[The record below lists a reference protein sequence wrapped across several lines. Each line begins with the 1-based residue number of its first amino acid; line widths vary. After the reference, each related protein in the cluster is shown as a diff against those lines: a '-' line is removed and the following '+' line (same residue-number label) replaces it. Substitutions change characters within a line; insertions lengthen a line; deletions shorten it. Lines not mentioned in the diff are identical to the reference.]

1 MKKTIETVL
10 FVLTVILFFSC
21 TKGEE
26 KKFVLPKSDNN
37 IVEFSNSG
45 EKAAKFR
52 IVVDGK
58 DLSSQERILVF
69 IKNMKE
75 EYPGE
80 ALYLKAFRFV
90 CDYTWHD
97 DLVTTKSWAYSP
109 YILINSFGG
118 GLCGF
123 RSAALTNILKSLGYK
138 AKSWSLNGHVV
149 TELNNGE
156 KWILLDPDLEVYYY
170 NSNNEIASYNEICKN
185 LGIITNPVNPLLK
198 SDMPGFAE
206 AYSDKTAGL
215 YSSIQDNEE
224 FDTGFDSFFE
234 TSELYFYLPVGA
246 RLTMAFNKKI
256 SFGNYAFAELS
267 LPDSFTGK
275 IPVCLVI
282 AGVTGNGKVK
292 YNGVDFNIGDFVVN
306 DIINKND
313 RLSSEIE
320 IVENKGDIKIYY
332 YVNPVVFDFKPGS
345 EVVISGYNLEFIDLV
360 FSERPDLKIVSP
372 GKNDN
377 INDRISEL
385 LTELSDSI
393 KPDESNYNPEDFGNY
408 FRNFLSKCE
417 RDSMLKDMFDYTIL
431 YQNCDNIILDFSRD
445 SLLDYSA
452 LYSHDYGVRRLR
464 EFLKRGYKEEDLF

>member
-1 MKKTIETVL
+1 MYAIR
-10 FVLTVILFFSC
+10 SYY
-21 TKGEE
+21 
-26 KKFVLPKSDNN
+26 D
-37 IVEFSNSG
+37 
-45 EKAAKFR
+45 
-52 IVVDGK
+52 
-58 DLSSQERILVF
+58 
-69 IKNMKE
+69 
-75 EYPGE
+75 
-80 ALYLKAFRFV
+80 
-90 CDYTWHD
+90 TWHD

-282 AGVTGNGKVK
+282 A
-292 YNGVDFNIGDFVVN
+292 
-306 DIINKND
+306 
-313 RLSSEIE
+313 
-320 IVENKGDIKIYY
+320 
-332 YVNPVVFDFKPGS
+332 
-345 EVVISGYNLEFIDLV
+345 
-360 FSERPDLKIVSP
+360 
-372 GKNDN
+372 
-377 INDRISEL
+377 
-385 LTELSDSI
+385 
-393 KPDESNYNPEDFGNY
+393 
-408 FRNFLSKCE
+408 
-417 RDSMLKDMFDYTIL
+417 
-431 YQNCDNIILDFSRD
+431 
-445 SLLDYSA
+445 
-452 LYSHDYGVRRLR
+452 
-464 EFLKRGYKEEDLF
+464 